1 MAEISAA
8 DVKALRDQT
17 GAGMM
22 DCKRAL
28 SDAGGEVAK
37 AGELLR
43 ERGLAKAVKREGR
56 ATSEGSVALAVKG
69 GAGALVELACETD
82 FVAKT
87 DDFQKLVTQLAQAAA
102 SDSKLERAELL
113 LEAQLGGE
121 KVRDR
126 IAAAVAKLGE
136 NLVLRRVERLVL
148 GGEGVIG
155 AYVHAGGKL
164 GVLIGLRSAAKGPGL
179 EALAKDLAMHV
190 AAADPSP
197 LSVERGGLAA
207 DVLEHERRIFRSQV
221 EQSGKPEKLWDKI
234 VEGRINKF
242 YAEVCLVEQPFV
254 KDPEQTVGSLL
265 RDASQK
271 LGAAVEITG
280 FVRFKLGEANPS

>member
-1 MAEISAA
+1 
-8 DVKALRDQT
+8 
-17 GAGMM
+17 
-22 DCKRAL
+22 
-28 SDAGGEVAK
+28 
-37 AGELLR
+37 
-43 ERGLAKAVKREGR
+43 
-56 ATSEGSVALAVKG
+56 
-69 GAGALVELACETD
+69 
-82 FVAKT
+82 
-87 DDFQKLVTQLAQAAA
+87 VTQLAHVATA
-102 SDSKLERAELL
+102 DPKLERAELL
-113 LEAQLGGE
+113 LEAQVGGE

-136 NLVLRRVERLVL
+136 NVVLRRAERLVL

-155 AYVHAGGKL
+155 AYLHAGGKL
-164 GVLIGLRSAAKGPGL
+164 GVLVGLRSAAKGPNL

-197 LSVERGGLAA
+197 LAVERGGLAA
-207 DVLEHERRIFRSQV
+207 EVLEQERRIFRSQV

-254 KDPEQTVGSLL
+254 KNPEQTVGGLL

-280 FVRFKLGEANPS
+280 FVRFKLGEASPS